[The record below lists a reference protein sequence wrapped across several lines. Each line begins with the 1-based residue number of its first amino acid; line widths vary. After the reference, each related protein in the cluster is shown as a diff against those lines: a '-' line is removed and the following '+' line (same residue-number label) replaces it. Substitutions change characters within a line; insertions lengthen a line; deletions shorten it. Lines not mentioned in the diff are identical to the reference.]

1 MKRIQRF
8 EKFCYIWVVFHCLS
22 QASDVIVFSE
32 VAALKA
38 ELSETRAALAFEKE
52 TTLQLRS
59 MLNYKK
65 MSSNATPNLP
75 SMQASKLS
83 LIAVNQLAGHVLGQ
97 LDCSGGDRP
106 VSDFP
111 NAVHMSNSL
120 GTSRMILK
128 SISRFVQS
136 LASRFAPI
144 DLGVYTR
151 YDRLLITFPRFFSCV
166 LPILTRVSDHCNR
179 VLRHWM
185 MSVL

>member
-1 MKRIQRF
+1 VF
-8 EKFCYIWVVFHCLS
+8 FHCCL
-22 QASDVIVFSE
+22 QALVGNISSE
-32 VAALKA
+32 VAALQA
-38 ELSETRAALAFEKE
+38 ELAETRAALALEKE
-52 TTLQLRS
+52 TVLQLRS

-65 MSSNATPNLP
+65 LSTNSTPNLP

-106 VSDFP
+106 VSDLP

-144 DLGVYTR
+144 DLDVYTR
-151 YDRLLITFPRFFSCV
+151 FP
-166 LPILTRVSDHCNR
+166 PPLT
-179 VLRHWM
+179 
-185 MSVL
+185 

>member
-1 MKRIQRF
+1 MQ
-8 EKFCYIWVVFHCLS
+8 
-22 QASDVIVFSE
+22 
-32 VAALKA
+32 A
-38 ELSETRAALAFEKE
+38 ELSEARAALALEKD
-52 TTLQLRS
+52 TVLQLRS

-65 MSSNATPNLP
+65 LSTNSTPNLP

-106 VSDFP
+106 VSDLP

-144 DLGVYTR
+144 DLDVYTR
-151 YDRLLITFPRFFSCV
+151 FPHFIFPALFSHV
-166 LPILTRVSDHCNR
+166 LPNLIQALDRCNP
-179 VLRHWM
+179 LSRHWKT
-185 MSVL
+185 